1 MRSRCPRS
9 RLKSGPPAGRNK
21 RAMDKL
27 LIHGGHSLKGEVP
40 ISGAKNA
47 ALPILCAAILVP
59 GTLELDNVPNLQ
71 DVGTTLRLLERMGV
85 KSDRDGSKVA
95 LDASQITHLEAAYDL
110 VKTMRASILV
120 LGPLLARFGEARVSL
135 PGGCAIG
142 QRPVDQHIKGLQ
154 ALGAR
159 IEIEHGYVVAR
170 AKRLRGARI
179 VTDMVTVTG
188 TENLMMAATLAD
200 GETIIENAAREP
212 EVVDL
217 AAALTALGAR
227 IRGAGTDRIVI
238 EGVQAL
244 HSGAY
249 RVMPDRIETGTF
261 LCAVAAAGGNLRLTG
276 CDTAALDATLD
287 KLRETGLVI
296 ESGTDW
302 LQATMSGRPRS
313 VDIRTAPYPGF
324 ATDMQAQI
332 MAVNCVAQG
341 TAVITETIFENRFM
355 HVQEMVRLGADISI
369 QGNTAVVRGAPGLSG
384 AIVMA
389 TDLRASAGLVIAG
402 LVAEGDTLVDRIYH
416 LDRGYDR
423 MERKLAAAGAQIER
437 VRTVVDA

>member
-1 MRSRCPRS
+1 
-9 RLKSGPPAGRNK
+9 
-21 RAMDKL
+21 MDKL

-85 KSDRDGSKVA
+85 KSVRDGGKVA
-95 LDASQITHLEAAYDL
+95 LDASQINHLEAAYDL

-120 LGPLLARFGEARVSL
+120 LGPMLARFGEARVSL

-154 ALGAR
+154 ALGAQ

-188 TENLMMAATLAD
+188 TENLMMAATLAE

-238 EGVQAL
+238 EGVEAL

-261 LCAVAAAGGNLRLTG
+261 LCAVAAAGGSLRLTG

-313 VDIRTAPYPGF
+313 VDVRTAPYPGF

-341 TAVITETIFENRFM
+341 TAVMTETIFENRFM

-369 QGNTAVVRGAPGLSG
+369 QGNTAVIRGASGLSG

-423 MERKLAAAGAQIER
+423 MERKLAAVGAQIER

>member
-1 MRSRCPRS
+1 
-9 RLKSGPPAGRNK
+9 
-21 RAMDKL
+21 MDKL